1 MQKIDYEE
9 LAKRLAIRGIRG
21 YKQRF
26 IQEEDLIGGEDKRKI
41 LEEVDKIIE
50 EIKEDKF
57 YKRKAEE
64 LQEVRPEKL
73 TGEAKRLFEA
83 IMIIADRKDEA
94 EADLYEANNRIADLL
109 LILGDRDRMINKM
122 SEQLTTPVHD
132 KEWVIKYYEMEC
144 KNGN

>member
-26 IQEEDLIGGEDKRKI
+26 IQEEDLLSGEDKRKI

-57 YKRKAEE
+57 YKRKAEQLQWRLDAYESLQDCNEEFE
-64 LQEVRPEKL
+64 L
-73 TGEAKRLFEA
+73 
-83 IMIIADRKDEA
+83 
-94 EADLYEANNRIADLL
+94 
-109 LILGDRDRMINKM
+109 
-122 SEQLTTPVHD
+122 
-132 KEWVIKYYEMEC
+132 
-144 KNGN
+144 

>member
-50 EIKEDKF
+50 QIKEDKF
-57 YKRKAEE
+57 YKRKPEYLQQKIDSICSLEDCDEE
-64 LQEVRPEKL
+64 
-73 TGEAKRLFEA
+73 FE
-83 IMIIADRKDEA
+83 M
-94 EADLYEANNRIADLL
+94 
-109 LILGDRDRMINKM
+109 
-122 SEQLTTPVHD
+122 
-132 KEWVIKYYEMEC
+132 
-144 KNGN
+144 

>member
-50 EIKEDKF
+50 QIKEDKF
-57 YKRKAEE
+57 YKRKAEYLQQKIDSICSLEDCNEEFE
-64 LQEVRPEKL
+64 L
-73 TGEAKRLFEA
+73 
-83 IMIIADRKDEA
+83 
-94 EADLYEANNRIADLL
+94 
-109 LILGDRDRMINKM
+109 
-122 SEQLTTPVHD
+122 
-132 KEWVIKYYEMEC
+132 
-144 KNGN
+144 